1 MKLVSPSEIY
11 EASYCDYLAE
21 LGEAVRVPYPL
32 TYSHEPFSEL
42 VQKLLDQSRG
52 IGVAEGFVPNSSFWL
67 VEGLR
72 IVGVSNLR
80 HSLTPALEVVGGHI
94 GFGVRPS
101 VRQNG
106 VGTELLRQTI
116 DEAFRLGLRRLLLT
130 CDKEN
135 VGSAGVIVANQG
147 VLENEVVDAETGRIT
162 QRYWIGGCCREGIY

>member
-1 MKLVSPSEIY
+1 MKLIAPSEIY

-21 LGEAVRVPYPL
+21 LGEAARIPYPL
-32 TYSHEPFSEL
+32 TYSSHPFPEL

-52 IGVAEGFVPNSSFWL
+52 IGVAEGFVSNSSFWL
-67 VEGLR
+67 VNGLR

-80 HSLTPALEVVGGHI
+80 HALTPSLEVVGGHI

-101 VRQNG
+101 VRRMG

-116 DEAFRLGLRRLLLT
+116 DEAVRLGLSRLLLT

-135 VGSAGVIVANQG
+135 TGSVGVITANQG
-147 VLENEVVDAETGRIT
+147 VFENEIVDAETGRIT
-162 QRYWIGGCCREGIY
+162 QRFWIDAGGA